1 MNVILRVRICNGAV
15 KMSVVRLNV
24 VMLRVLA
31 PSINVSAFTESEN
44 KPTESQSKGVATS
57 NPLNISR
64 TFYPQEF
71 SCITNS

>member
-1 MNVILRVRICNGAV
+1 MNVRLRVGTCNEAV

-24 VMLRVLA
+24 VMLSVLA
-31 PSINVSAFTESEN
+31 PLINVSAFTESEN
-44 KPTESQSKGVATS
+44 KPMESQNKGVATS

-64 TFYPQEF
+64 IFYPQEF